1 MLCLFFVCL
10 RKVGSLE
17 EVCKP
22 FLLSGIGRVDRRVSG
37 NGNTSSGKPLPD
49 SERKRVVPALSGY
62 GKKTPVNSG
71 KFRHAGN
78 PLSVLEKKRSERGE
92 ISLRIA
98 VPESD
103 RKVTRSGLEPKSIRI
118 RLECMKCSIG
128 MCFMHAGVFGML
140 AGSSFECM
148 RAFASE
154 CLSEVKLNACIGVLV
169 GMLIGMLAGYEFECI
184 RESS

>member
-103 RKVTRSGLEPKSIRI
+103 RKVIRSGLEPKSIRI

-128 MCFMHAGVFGML
+128 MCFMHAGV
-140 AGSSFECM
+140 
-148 RAFASE
+148 SE
-154 CLSEVKLNACIGVLV
+154 CLPEVHLNACVGVLV